1 MTELFF
7 EKLSRFSRLSQPC
20 TISIP
25 FRQGQLTDVGML
37 SIEDEGK
44 KLPTQKSILSTCLE
58 RLIKMSSGD
67 SNSLVETFYSG
78 TESCY
83 PLILI

>member
-7 EKLSRFSRLSQPC
+7 EKLSRFPRLSQPC

-44 KLPTQKSILSTCLE
+44 KLPTQNPSFQHGQMVL
-58 RLIKMSSGD
+58 
-67 SNSLVETFYSG
+67 
-78 TESCY
+78 
-83 PLILI
+83 